1 MFKRDIVPDIECY
14 QILMQ
19 AMCRKSQVNGAV
31 NLLED
36 MLNKGNK
43 IKGYNPDV
51 VHYNTVIS
59 GFYRKGST
67 HDARKFIANMQ
78 NNECLPN
85 VVLYRSL
92 VGRLCNK
99 RMLDE
104 ANNYMKEMLSKSFS
118 LHFAF
123 IHSLVKGFCNVG
135 KIEETCGV
143 LTKLLEHGKAPHMVD
158 DGVRSK
164 DVLEQVLR
172 IEITCHTRIVDADIA
187 YSFPI
192 GPSSRKKKKSSN
204 VPFTIPTFTILTLPT
219 SFSSSNWA
227 AQGNSHLSM
236 TLLDASNPNPTQSL
250 LPCSPMI
257 RVYGETDLPEKAL
270 KITYTM
276 LQYGF
281 KPLPKYLNR
290 ILEILVSH
298 YNFVRLAFDLFRNA
312 HRHGV
317 SPNLSPTIFSCRLS
331 V

>member
-1 MFKRDIVPDIECY
+1 MAKLIYPIRTSKPPTLCFNTVSNLCPNTSTAFLRFLYPIATLFDMHSISSGMLIST
-14 QILMQ
+14 

-143 LTKLLEHGKAPHMVD
+143 LTKLLEHGKAPHM
-158 DGVRSK
+158 
-164 DVLEQVLR
+164 
-172 IEITCHTRIVDADIA
+172 
-187 YSFPI
+187 
-192 GPSSRKKKKSSN
+192 
-204 VPFTIPTFTILTLPT
+204 
-219 SFSSSNWA
+219 
-227 AQGNSHLSM
+227 GN
-236 TLLDASNPNPTQSL
+236 
-250 LPCSPMI
+250 
-257 RVYGETDLPEKAL
+257 
-270 KITYTM
+270 
-276 LQYGF
+276 
-281 KPLPKYLNR
+281 
-290 ILEILVSH
+290 
-298 YNFVRLAFDLFRNA
+298 
-312 HRHGV
+312 
-317 SPNLSPTIFSCRLS
+317 
-331 V
+331 